1 MRGMYRMGGAGGCG
15 CGCGAG
21 GRGHHGRHGR
31 QFGGFHQPT
40 VDDELK
46 FWQERQRDLEEQ
58 LADVVERVRRLRK
71 AGEGTSA

>member
-1 MRGMYRMGGAGGCG
+1 
-15 CGCGAG
+15 
-21 GRGHHGRHGR
+21 
-31 QFGGFHQPT
+31 